1 MELKN
6 YQKNVIKD
14 LVRYLELLSS
24 EKDMAKAY
32 KKLWNEKGVNVGF
45 GGMQHYKCKLSG
57 VPEVC
62 FKVPTGGGKTFLAA
76 NSVKPIFD
84 AIPSLRSNAVVWLV
98 PSDAILTQTYNA
110 LSNPQHPYRQKLD
123 VDFGSRV
130 EVYSKNQLLSGQ
142 NFNPTTVTEQLSV
155 FVLSYDSF
163 RTSKKDGRKAYQ
175 ENGNLEPFARQI
187 EDRSVLLDDT
197 DKTALIQVIRTL
209 NPLVIVDESHHA
221 TSQLSKEMLENFNPC
236 FVLDLTAT
244 PHKDSNIISFVDATQ
259 LKKENMVKLPVIVYN
274 RKSQNDVFVDALTI
288 RQKLE
293 MQAKT
298 LEEKGGNYIR
308 PIVLFQAQPKNSKDS
323 TTYEKIKQTLIDCGV
338 PENEIAIKTADKDE
352 IKNVELMSRDCKI
365 RYIITVNAL
374 KEGWDC
380 PFAYILATVA
390 NRTSSVDVEQILGRV
405 LRLPYT
411 KRNESNV
418 LNLSYVLTSSSD
430 FGNTLENVVKGLN
443 NAGFSDKDCR
453 AEEPEETIIE
463 TPEQT
468 VIEPHKEPNEETP
481 VETAEDNVPK
491 VDTTFIRNKFLSA
504 VESDGDTPSIKDN
517 ELLASAEEQ
526 GNAYDEA
533 LNSYEETDYAD
544 APTEVRDK
552 MNVFRMNEKYKDE
565 ASQLRLPQFMLKVG
579 ASLFSDV
586 EYVPLTK
593 EHLSEG
599 FTLKD
604 KDCSIDFNSMETEM
618 ARVDVQ
624 DDESMKPKIMK
635 LDSDNTAYF
644 KEWFNAQ
651 PDERRLSICK
661 GMIKKQL
668 SKLNEVND
676 NELSEYIDRVIATLD
691 EDRLSD
697 LEQSPYPY
705 ISKIK
710 EKVSAL
716 LDEHRSKKFDLWVEQ
731 GKISCQPNYQLLS
744 SISPTT
750 ATDSYAHSLYTSEEG
765 NMNEYEKK
773 MVLEL
778 SSNPNIKWWHR
789 NISRKGFKING
800 PIYAYPDIIVMT
812 NSGKVL
818 MVETKGDQLENS
830 ESKNKALIGHKLDML
845 SGTDFK
851 YYMVFEHK
859 NPEYEGACSFD
870 RFVEIIK
877 DI

>member
-14 LVRYLELLSS
+14 LVRYLELLST
-24 EKDMAKAY
+24 EKEISKAY
-32 KKLWNEKGVNVGF
+32 KKLWNDKGVNVGF
-45 GGMQHYKCKLSG
+45 GGMQNYKCKLPG

-187 EDRSVLLDDT
+187 EDRSVLLEDT
-197 DKTALIQVIRTL
+197 DDTALIQVIRTL

-244 PHKDSNIISFVDATQ
+244 PHKDSNIISFVDAAQ

-293 MQAKT
+293 MQAKV

-308 PIVLFQAQPKNSKDS
+308 PIVLFQAQPKNNKDS
-323 TTYEKIKQTLIDCGV
+323 TTYEKIKQTLVDCGV

-352 IKNVELMSRDCKI
+352 LKNVDLMSRDCKI

-453 AEEPEETIIE
+453 AEDPEETVVDI
-463 TPEQT
+463 PEQT
-468 VIEPHKEPNEETP
+468 VIEPHTEPDEKTPEE
-481 VETAEDNVPK
+481 DVPK
-491 VDTTFIRNKFLSA
+491 VDTTFIRNKFRSA
-504 VESDGDTPSIKDN
+504 VESDGDVPNIKDD
-517 ELLASAEEQ
+517 ELLSSAEEQ

-533 LNSYEETDYAD
+533 LNNYEETDYTD

-565 ASQLRLPQFMLKVG
+565 ASELRLPQFMLKIG
-579 ASLFSDV
+579 ASLFSDAQ
-586 EYVPLTK
+586 YVPLTK

-710 EKVSAL
+710 EKVNAL

-778 SSNPNIKWWHR
+778 SSNSNIKWWHR

-800 PIYAYPDIIVMT
+800 PIYAYPDIIAMT

-830 ESKNKALIGHKLDML
+830 ESKNKALIGHKWDML
-845 SGTDFK
+845 SGTEWK

-859 NPEYEGACSFD
+859 NPDYEGACSFE
-870 RFVEIIK
+870 RFIEIIK